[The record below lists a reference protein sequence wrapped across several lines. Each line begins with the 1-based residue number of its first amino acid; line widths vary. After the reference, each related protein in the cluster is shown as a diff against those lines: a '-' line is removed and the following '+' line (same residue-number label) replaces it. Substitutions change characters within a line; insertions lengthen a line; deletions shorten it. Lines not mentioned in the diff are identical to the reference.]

1 LHLPHP
7 TIRPGSQSPV
17 QSYDSPLVTS
27 PGVCLGLHASL
38 FTPQHS
44 APSPWASSSCFS
56 LPLHFQLSR
65 LGSFC
70 FLLPFF
76 ASITTD
82 DYHSGSNCLVCSL
95 LAASLASRALRPPP
109 PYPRRINE
117 PWLRTLLRII
127 REPPNPTV
135 TFGRSRSKWI
145 ARSIWS
151 TT

>member
-1 LHLPHP
+1 
-7 TIRPGSQSPV
+7 
-17 QSYDSPLVTS
+17 
-27 PGVCLGLHASL
+27 
-38 FTPQHS
+38 
-44 APSPWASSSCFS
+44 
-56 LPLHFQLSR
+56 
-65 LGSFC
+65 
-70 FLLPFF
+70 LPFF